1 MTRTEFEVCAKNLHK
16 TALILHSVKHES
28 LALFYGAFPENRGDL
43 FDSEEN
49 ADENT
54 DENSTGKL
62 NNANFNQS
70 FDRDSDQNS
79 ASIGY
84 VFQLSSIRRFAES
97 CVVTLSDTIDMR
109 FNMVPHVVL
118 LQIARGMDYRVVL
131 HEGHENNQ
139 LVQSVIHNLVGVK
152 SCFVKLSEESS
163 SESFK
168 KQVSTPA
175 KLCKTD
181 CI

>member
-49 ADENT
+49 VDENT
-54 DENSTGKL
+54 DGKSTGKL

-118 LQIARGMDYRVVL
+118 LQIARAMDYRVVL
-131 HEGHENNQ
+131 NEGHENNQ
-139 LVQSVIHNLVGVK
+139 LVFEMTVFN
-152 SCFVKLSEESS
+152 
-163 SESFK
+163 
-168 KQVSTPA
+168 
-175 KLCKTD
+175 
-181 CI
+181 